1 VPGGGSSSPSAEP
14 GGPHR
19 DPGNE
24 RRAEAG
30 DPSLTILSIEVR
42 GAGGETA
49 TVRLSDGSSFIAP
62 AEVVAGEGLSTGTVL
77 DGDRLQSLRSRSELV
92 LARSRALSLLARSAH
107 TRRGLARKLEARGFG
122 HEAVKAAIDRMAE
135 LGYLDD
141 RAFALDWARARLA
154 NRAEGWKAVYRGL
167 LGRGVPR
174 TIAGETAA
182 EVCSDE
188 AELEMARRV
197 AGDLSPRS
205 AASRL
210 AARGFRS
217 RTIARVIREI
227 ASRRSAP
234 E

>member
-1 VPGGGSSSPSAEP
+1 MPGGGSSSPSAEP

-19 DPGNE
+19 DPGNGH
-24 RRAEAG
+24 RAEAG
-30 DPSLTILSIEVR
+30 VPSLTVLSIEIK

-49 TVRLSDGSSFIAP
+49 TVRLSDGSSFFAP
-62 AEVVAGEGLSTGTVL
+62 AEVVAGEGLFTGAVL
-77 DGDRLQSLRSRSELV
+77 DDDHLQSLRSRSEFV
-92 LARSRALSLLARSAH
+92 LARSRALSLLSRSAH

-122 HEAVKAAIDRMAE
+122 PEAVKAAIDRMTE

-141 RAFALDWARARLA
+141 RAFALDWARARLT

-174 TIAGETAA
+174 TIAGETAT

-188 AELEMARRV
+188 AELEMAHRLV
-197 AGDLSPRS
+197 EDLSPRS

-210 AARGFRS
+210 TARGFRS
-217 RTIARVIREI
+217 RTIARVLREI
-227 ASRRSAP
+227 AARRSAP